1 MIASSNALHPDL
13 MTADER
19 LDEVAAILAAGI
31 LRMRARRRRNFANRI
46 NGLEKVPLD
55 FPAEK
60 SVCGFE
66 PSDSGEGR

>member
-1 MIASSNALHPDL
+1 MQNALHPDL

-31 LRMRARRRRNFANRI
+31 LRLRVRRRRKYSNKI
-46 NGLEKVPLD
+46 KELEKVPLD

-66 PSDSGEGR
+66 PSDSGEGG